1 MNFVQ
6 QRCDDMLFQITQELG
21 HGCDGLLDAVFGF
34 LYRRTDFFYVMEPG
48 GNMGFPPGQAIN
60 KVVYFFNKYQELHF
74 KRVPYDPKIEEKWEK
89 YQKEQQE
96 KRKQEESKKAEE
108 ASKPKESQEAQ
119 ESADNKE
126 KPQEPLVGEQK
137 SEPVKVEEK
146 FKRISTYNGDV
157 LDRYSWGQGV
167 WDVTVQLG
175 LPPGTKPKMLDVTMT
190 QTNICIK
197 LKGEPEPL
205 LEGEF
210 YDRIKVEDSFW
221 SVEDD
226 NYLMLNLEKAREVIW
241 ATVLKGDRE
250 IDTKN
255 VDNAKKL
262 NEFDLETQG
271 HLQKVLY
278 EQNRK
283 LRGLPTTEEQKQIDL
298 MNRLKKMPGSPF
310 YEHPKEFKASV
321 PEKKK
326 EEEPPKPEIDDF

>member
-1 MNFVQ
+1 MNYVQ
-6 QRCDDMLFQITQELG
+6 QRCDDMLFQITKEIG
-21 HGCDGLLDAVFGF
+21 RGCDGLLEEVFGF
-34 LYRRTDFFYVMEPG
+34 LFRRTDFFYVMEPG

-60 KVVYFFNKYQELHF
+60 KVIYFFNKFQELHF
-74 KRVPYDPKIEEKWEK
+74 KRIPYDPSIEQRWEK
-89 YQKEQQE
+89 YQKEMQE
-96 KRKQEESKKAEE
+96 KRKEEEERKKEAEKKKEE
-108 ASKPKESQEAQ
+108 APEEEMREPQTQVKEEPSQI
-119 ESADNKE
+119 
-126 KPQEPLVGEQK
+126 
-137 SEPVKVEEK
+137 EEK

-167 WDVTVQLG
+167 WDVTVQLD
-175 LPPGTKPKMLDVTMT
+175 LPPGTKPKMLTVEMT
-190 QTNICIK
+190 PSNICVR
-197 LKGEPEPL
+197 LKGDEEPL

-210 YDRIKVEDSFW
+210 FDRIKVEHSFW

-226 NYLMLNLEKAREVIW
+226 SYLMLNLEKAREVIW

-262 NEFDLETQG
+262 DEFDLETQG

-283 LRGLPTTEEQKQIDL
+283 LNGLPTTEEQKQIDL
-298 MNRLKKMPGSPF
+298 MNRLKKMPGCPF
-310 YEHPKEFKASV
+310 YEPPKEFKASV

-326 EEEPPKPEIDDF
+326 TELPKPELDDF